1 MQKPQ
6 EGIFPESAAEVES
19 TNKGKKASPSRF
31 ELLTCGLGNRRSIQL
46 SYGDVVSGDQIA
58 TIDIHPSGKKR
69 QQTSIH
75 RTRDRMEYA
84 GRDFSD
90 CWVQEPIRVG
100 VSTSGS
106 EVAAMEPETLRRVSS
121 ASRP

>member
-1 MQKPQ
+1 
-6 EGIFPESAAEVES
+6 
-19 TNKGKKASPSRF
+19 
-31 ELLTCGLGNRRSIQL
+31 
-46 SYGDVVSGDQIA
+46 VVSGDQIA